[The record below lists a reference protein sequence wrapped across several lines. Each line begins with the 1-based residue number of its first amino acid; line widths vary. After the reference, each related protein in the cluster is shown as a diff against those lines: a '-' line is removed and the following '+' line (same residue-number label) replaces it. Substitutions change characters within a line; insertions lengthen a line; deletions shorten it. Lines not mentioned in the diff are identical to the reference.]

1 MEDKRSNFWLKK
13 IIGVC
18 TLFLMQAGIASPIPT
33 PLPELHCTDVHAAPS
48 GQSNY
53 YYDGFF
59 IGAGGCLYDPA
70 NTDIKD
76 VPPLLGPLGDNG
88 QRIWDVN
95 GGETTPTAAA
105 YQMLSIA
112 ISTDTPVIG
121 IYNASSDSGKL
132 ITSPQD
138 IAKGYVLRNTASIRS
153 IATQLLLALDRGE
166 TETVLLRGGS
176 QGPVLMSRA
185 LQQVRQELA
194 KRFHTQA
201 EINQAMAAL
210 RVETHGSTARDFPDG
225 PRYVHYLNLLDPAG
239 QALGVLA
246 TGGHPGKHAVIVVFA
261 SVTPPLEDEFKT
273 LKTVDKVLLRLHGE
287 GNYLDHR
294 VPFDI
299 AYGRSNPN
307 GKPVIVS
314 YDQLIH

>member
-1 MEDKRSNFWLKK
+1 MEDKHSSFWLKK

-18 TLFLMQAGIASPIPT
+18 ALFLMQTGIASPIPN

-95 GGETTPTAAA
+95 GGETTPEEAA
-105 YQMLSIA
+105 YQFSAIA

-121 IYNASSDSGKL
+121 IYNAASDSGKL

-138 IAKGYVLRNTASIRS
+138 IAKGYILRNTPSIRS

-166 TETVLLRGGS
+166 TDTVLLRGGS

-194 KRFHTQA
+194 KRFHTQD

-210 RVETHGSTARDFPDG
+210 RVETHGSTARGFPDG
-225 PRYVHYLNLLDPAG
+225 PRYVHYINLLDPAS
-239 QALGVLA
+239 QAFGVLA
-246 TGGHPGKHAVIVVFA
+246 PGSHPGKHAVVVIFA
-261 SVTPPLEDEFKT
+261 ATTSPLEAEFKE
-273 LKTVDKVLLRLHGE
+273 LKTVDKVLLSLHGE

-294 VPFDI
+294 VAFDI
-299 AYGRSNPN
+299 AYDRSNPN
-307 GKPVIVS
+307 GKPVIVP
-314 YDQLIH
+314 YQQLIQ

>member
-1 MEDKRSNFWLKK
+1 MEDKHSNFWLKK
-13 IIGVC
+13 ITGIFIGFIAQVS
-18 TLFLMQAGIASPIPT
+18 IASPVPT
-33 PLPELHCTDVHAAPS
+33 TLPELHCTDIHAAPS

-59 IGAGGCLYDPA
+59 IGAGGCFYDPA

-95 GGETTPTAAA
+95 GGETTRIEAS

-138 IAKGYVLRNTASIRS
+138 IAKGYVLRNTPSIRS

-166 TETVLLRGGS
+166 TDTVLLRGGS

-201 EINQAMAAL
+201 EVNQAMAPL

-225 PRYVHYLNLLDPAG
+225 PRYVHYLNLLDPAA

-246 TGGHPGKHAVIVVFA
+246 PGGHPGQHAVVVVFA

-273 LKTVDKVLLRLHGE
+273 LKPVEQVLLRLHGE

-294 VPFDI
+294 VPFDL

-307 GKPVIVS
+307 GKPVIVP